1 LDGIAVAFTLVLS
14 LLSAVTLGAIPLW
27 HGAPLATTL
36 HDQGRG
42 NTASRGRH
50 RARQFLMAGQVA
62 LALVL
67 LVASGLMVRSFQRLR
82 TIDPGFDAASAL
94 TLRIGLPDRDY
105 ADRQAAVAAHQ
116 AILDQL
122 SALPGVKDVS
132 ATTCLPLAG
141 MCSGNSILV
150 ERRPGEE
157 RPAARPTVTL
167 HAVAGGYAAAMGMR
181 VVRGRSLN
189 RDDVER
195 SQPNVM
201 VNQTLADT
209 YFPNQDPIG
218 RRIASSRPPTLPP
231 PMWLTVVGVV
241 ANTPTTGLVDP
252 SAPTLYMAMSVA
264 GGPDIAVTDLVG
276 PDVSAM
282 SYVVRASAAP
292 LDLVPSVRRAVDAID
307 ANLALAD
314 VRTLQDSLDRGAAQM
329 AFMMVLLAIAA
340 LVALLLGVIGI
351 YGVMSYIVSQR
362 TGEIGLRLAL
372 GAEPGGVARA
382 IVGQGGLVALAGIV
396 VGLVAAFAGSRL
408 IGSLLYDVSP
418 RDPQVFA
425 ATASILLGIA
435 LLASWLPARR
445 AAGLSPIE
453 ALRTD

>member
-1 LDGIAVAFTLVLS
+1 
-14 LLSAVTLGAIPLW
+14 
-27 HGAPLATTL
+27 
-36 HDQGRG
+36 
-42 NTASRGRH
+42 
-50 RARQFLMAGQVA
+50 
-62 LALVL
+62 
-67 LVASGLMVRSFQRLR
+67 
-82 TIDPGFDAASAL
+82 
-94 TLRIGLPDRDY
+94 
-105 ADRQAAVAAHQ
+105 
-116 AILDQL
+116 
-122 SALPGVKDVS
+122 
-132 ATTCLPLAG
+132 
-141 MCSGNSILV
+141 
-150 ERRPGEE
+150 
-157 RPAARPTVTL
+157 
-167 HAVAGGYAAAMGMR
+167 
-181 VVRGRSLN
+181 
-189 RDDVER
+189 
-195 SQPNVM
+195 
-201 VNQTLADT
+201 
-209 YFPNQDPIG
+209 
-218 RRIASSRPPTLPP
+218 
-231 PMWLTVVGVV
+231 
-241 ANTPTTGLVDP
+241 
-252 SAPTLYMAMSVA
+252 
-264 GGPDIAVTDLVG
+264 
-276 PDVSAM
+276 M
-282 SYVVRASAAP
+282 SYVVRASTAP

-362 TGEIGLRLAL
+362 TGEIGVRLAL

-453 ALRTD
+453 ALRMD